1 MKYDFF
7 IEKKLPN
14 KSEDSS
20 YKTHSVSKQN
30 KNAKNHKMALIKL
43 LKKDKITIFFF
54 LKSRIFREKKGFSV

>member
-1 MKYDFF
+1 MGYPNWNGSVKYDFF

-54 LKSRIFREKKGFSV
+54 F